1 MRIDVH
7 QHLWSEPLVAA
18 LARRRLPPRV
28 RRGVGPGRGSPAQR
42 GTVHQDA
49 AAGGGDGWWLD
60 LAGEAPCPL
69 ELDSEDVGR
78 RAALVHLDGVDRAM
92 IALSSPLG
100 VESLDPDE
108 AVDVLDAFHSG
119 AAGLPEEFRA
129 WAAVPLRDLDGAVA
143 ALELRLAEGFAGLC
157 LPAGA
162 LATPAAVERAGP
174 LLASLERHEAPL
186 FVHPGP
192 APADA
197 HDVPP
202 WWPALTDYV
211 EGLHAAWHAFAA
223 VGRRAHPRLT
233 VVFAAL
239 AGGAPL
245 HLERIAARGG
255 PLASAFDPGLFYETS
270 SYGTRMIEAM
280 LRVVGVDQLVHGSD
294 RPVVEPPDAKAIGP
308 ATWEALARAN
318 PARLLGARALAA

>member
-1 MRIDVH
+1 MYIARLPVRIDVH

-28 RRGVGPGRGSPAQR
+28 RRAP
-42 GTVHQDA
+42 
-49 AAGGGDGWWLD
+49 DGWWVD
-60 LAGEAPCPL
+60 LAGEPPCQL
-69 ELDSEDVGR
+69 ELSSEDVGR
-78 RAALVHLDGVDRAM
+78 RAALVHLDGVDRALV
-92 IALSSPLG
+92 ALSSPLG

-108 AVDVLDAFHSG
+108 AADALDAFHAG
-119 AAGLPEEFRA
+119 AAALPAEFGA
-129 WAAVPLRDLDGAVA
+129 WASVPLRDLDGAVGE
-143 ALELRLAEGFAGLC
+143 LERRLAEGFAGLC
-157 LPAGA
+157 LPA
-162 LATPAAVERAGP
+162 AVERVAP
-174 LLASLERHEAPL
+174 LLDALERREAPL

-192 APADA
+192 APAEA

-223 VGRRAHPRLT
+223 IGRRAHPRLT

-280 LRVVGVDQLVHGSD
+280 VRVVGVDQLVHGSD

>member
-162 LATPAAVERAGP
+162 LATPSAVERAGP

-202 WWPALTDYV
+202 WWRSEEHTSELT
-211 EGLHAAWHAFAA
+211 
-223 VGRRAHPRLT
+223 
-233 VVFAAL
+233 
-239 AGGAPL
+239 
-245 HLERIAARGG
+245 
-255 PLASAFDPGLFYETS
+255 
-270 SYGTRMIEAM
+270 
-280 LRVVGVDQLVHGSD
+280 
-294 RPVVEPPDAKAIGP
+294 
-308 ATWEALARAN
+308 
-318 PARLLGARALAA
+318 